1 MVAIF
6 AVIAHLMPFQDAT
19 RQEQRRPILT
29 VVTQEG
35 NITKH
40 EIVLCSI
47 VWSKGVQMLFKEDQL

>member
-47 VWSKGVQMLFKEDQL
+47 VV